1 MATEEEPA
9 PPEEKIKLLA
19 GPFEILLQLQTADE
33 DTIIA
38 YTSVTIDATDP
49 EAGKALLRAFERSH
63 TAILEETAPYLK
75 DEDRR

>member
-1 MATEEEPA
+1 
-9 PPEEKIKLLA
+9 
-19 GPFEILLQLQTADE
+19 LLQLQTADE